1 MTKEGTEDTRPAR
14 AVAASMAL
22 ITEVMERPLD
32 PSYAEEAD
40 RRRSVGLPPSTG
52 FRTPL
57 LVIAAIVIGFLLVTA
72 ALTLRVPATAASKE
86 RAQLVERIHERQD
99 TGDRRARQVVALR
112 SQIDRLQSRALA
124 GADQAVADRV
134 HRAEFAAGTVP
145 ATGPG
150 LQLTVDDAA
159 QQPAAADGD
168 ANPRTNAQD
177 TGGRVVSRDLQFL
190 VNSLWEAGAEAISIG
205 GQRLTAQSAIRFAGQ
220 AILVDYRP
228 LTRPYVI
235 TAIGD
240 PDTMPATFQR
250 GQGGAYLN
258 ALEEQFHIRAHL
270 VVEDHLRVPGSSS
283 VRTRLATPDRSAPA
297 APGGGST
304 LEEQP

>member
-1 MTKEGTEDTRPAR
+1 MTDQAPRPQQPR

-40 RRRSVGLPPSTG
+40 RRRAAGLPASTG

-57 LVIAAIVIGFLLVTA
+57 LIIAAIVIGFLLVTA
-72 ALTLRVPATAASKE
+72 ALTLRVPATAATKA
-86 RAQLVERIHERQD
+86 RADLISQIRSRQA
-99 TGDRRARQVVALR
+99 TGDHRARQVADLR
-112 SQIDRLQSRALA
+112 TQIDRLQSRALA
-124 GADQAVADRV
+124 GTGQTVASRVQA
-134 HRAEFAAGTVP
+134 AEFAAGTVP
-145 ATGPG
+145 AAGPG

-159 QQPAAADGD
+159 QEAGAADGD
-168 ANPRTNAQD
+168 ANPRTSAQ
-177 TGGRVVSRDLQFL
+177 TGDGRVTSRDLQFL
-190 VNSLWEAGAEAISIG
+190 VNSLWESGAEAISVG

-240 PDTMPATFQR
+240 PDTMPAAFQR
-250 GQGGAYLN
+250 GEGGAYLR
-258 ALEEQFHIRAHL
+258 ALQQQFHIRANL
-270 VVEDHLRVPGSSS
+270 VVQDHLTVPGASS
-283 VRTRLATPDRSAPA
+283 VRTRLATPDTSAPA
-297 APGGGST
+297 APSGGSPS
-304 LEEQP
+304 EEQP